1 MTLEYHPL
9 FGTDLLEAARYLAN
23 EDSLLGFKFI
33 KEVEEAVVE
42 IKKHPLLFPTVYK
55 EIRRKRLKRFK
66 AYSIRFRYNEQKQLV
81 RVLSLTH
88 GARHPKTGTGRR

>member
-9 FGTDLLEAARYLAN
+9 FATDLLEAARYLAN
-23 EDSLLGFKFI
+23 EDSLLGFEFI

-55 EIRRKRLKRFK
+55 EI
-66 AYSIRFRYNEQKQLV
+66 
-81 RVLSLTH
+81 
-88 GARHPKTGTGRR
+88 

>member
-9 FGTDLLEAARYLAN
+9 FATDLLEAARCLAN
-23 EDSLLGFKFI
+23 EDAQLGFELI
-33 KEVEEAVVE
+33 KEVEKAVAE

-66 AYSIRFRYNEQKQLV
+66 AYSVRFRYNEPKQLV

-88 GARHPKTGTGRR
+88 GARHPITGTGRR